1 MSHEQFERQG
11 PTEKQKDFLNKL
23 LEDENI
29 SKTDYSYI
37 INFANSIIFNRKQYQ
52 KKLQEGGTL

>member
-11 PTEKQKDFLNKL
+11 PTEKQKEFLNKL

-29 SKTDYSYI
+29 SKTDYSYL

-52 KKLQEGGTL
+52 KKLQEGGTQ

>member
-1 MSHEQFERQG
+1 MSHETFERQG

-23 LEDENI
+23 LDDATI

-37 INFANSIIFNRKQYQ
+37 INFVNSIIFNRKQYQ
-52 KKLQEGGTL
+52 KKQEGLL

>member
-23 LEDENI
+23 LEDENL
-29 SKTDYSYI
+29 SKTDYSYM
-37 INFANSIIFNRKQYQ
+37 INFVNSIIFNRKQYQ
-52 KKLQEGGTL
+52 KKQQEGGLQ